1 MHILRKFRLC
11 DSIPRKACLRRLHF
25 SYQAFHCSVKS
36 RQSDINKLTFQLLQ
50 SDMFLFLIRDR
61 SLSCRGFF
69 AQKILKNPAA
79 AKNTFQRFAKIIINP
94 NV

>member
-1 MHILRKFRLC
+1 
-11 DSIPRKACLRRLHF
+11 
-25 SYQAFHCSVKS
+25 
-36 RQSDINKLTFQLLQ
+36 
-50 SDMFLFLIRDR
+50 MFLFLIRDR

-79 AKNTFQRFAKIIINP
+79 AKHTFQRFAKIIINP